1 MGRVDGKIV
10 LLTGGAMG
18 LGEAAAATLKREG
31 AHVTITDYNEEAG
44 RATAETHGL
53 EFIAQDVTDPDRWH
67 EVIAQMDAKHG
78 RLDVLVNNAA
88 VTVYGSIAD
97 ISYEDFRRCYQVD
110 VDSIFLGCKSAMDLM
125 ARSGGGS
132 MINFSSA
139 ASLRP
144 DADLAAYNSAKA
156 AVEML
161 NKSIALH
168 CAKVQ
173 NNIRVNSVHPGV
185 VLTPNVQSVADAAPD
200 PQAMLDMFANN
211 APVKRMGEPEDIAN
225 LVLYLASDESKFATG
240 SAFVVDGGLSL

>member
-1 MGRVDGKIV
+1 MGRVEGKVV

-18 LGEAAAATLKREG
+18 LGEAAAVMLKGEG
-31 AHVTITDYNEEAG
+31 AHVTITDYNGDAG
-44 RATAETHGL
+44 RATAEKHGL
-53 EFIAQDVTDPDRWH
+53 EFIGQDVTDPGRWT
-67 EVIAQMDAKHG
+67 EVIAHIEANHG

-110 VDSIFLGCKSAMDLM
+110 VDSVFLGCKAAMDLM

-139 ASLRP
+139 AGLRA

-211 APVKRMGEPEDIAN
+211 APIKRMGQPDDIAN
-225 LVLYLASDESKFATG
+225 LVLYLASD
-240 SAFVVDGGLSL
+240 